1 MRTYRIGICCRD
13 PEYASGLML
22 ALNRISGG
30 EIEAMVFSRP
40 EVLISC
46 LPVHLPELLVMDDW
60 KMNEDETEMD
70 REAEEFYGI
79 PVRRLTEQPSE
90 RGIYKYRSVKEICQ
104 ELLDGLRKPEVAGSL
119 NSGCIAVFSP
129 LGRCGKTALAHA
141 LAVSAGD
148 RDGLYIGMEEYT
160 DRTVHSELLYQIRQ
174 RTPEIY
180 EAVVRE
186 CTIEDGAAVLRVSG
200 MFSELRDVQEEDLK
214 WLHEQLLQPGRYRR
228 LIYDIGG
235 AALSDLSIL
244 RLFERIYMPV
254 LTDDISV
261 RKIGRFREALREWK
275 LGGLL
280 VRITPVE
287 VPADAAMSGDNGRIL
302 QCLEGG

>member
-40 EVLISC
+40 EVLVSC
-46 LPVHLPELLVMDDW
+46 LPVHEPELLLMDDW
-60 KMNEDETEMD
+60 RLDEDEAGMD
-70 REAEEFYGI
+70 REAEELYGI

-104 ELLDGLRKPEVAGSL
+104 ELLAGLRMTGMAGSSD
-119 NSGCIAVFSP
+119 SGCIAVFSP
-129 LGRCGKTALAHA
+129 LGRCGKTSLARA
-141 LAVSAGD
+141 LAVSSGD
-148 RDGLYIGMEEYT
+148 RGGLYIGMEEYA
-160 DRTVHSELLYQIRQ
+160 DCTVHSELLYQIRQ

-186 CTIEDGAAVLRVSG
+186 QTIEDGAAVLRVSG

-214 WLHEQLLQPGRYRR
+214 WLHEQLLQPGRYQR

-244 RLFERIYMPV
+244 RVFERIYMPV
-254 LTDDISV
+254 LPDDISV
-261 RKIGRFREALREWK
+261 RKVGRFREVLREWR

-280 VRITPVE
+280 ARITPVE
-287 VPADAAMSGDNGRIL
+287 VPQDAVRAGDTCRIL

>member
-40 EVLISC
+40 EVLVSC
-46 LPVHLPELLVMDDW
+46 LPVHEPELLLMDDW
-60 KMNEDETEMD
+60 RLDEDEAGMD
-70 REAEEFYGI
+70 REAEELYGI

-104 ELLDGLRKPEVAGSL
+104 ELLAGLRMTGMAGSSD
-119 NSGCIAVFSP
+119 SGCIAVFSP
-129 LGRCGKTALAHA
+129 LGRCGKTALARA
-141 LAVSAGD
+141 LAVSSGD
-148 RDGLYIGMEEYT
+148 RGGLYIGMEEYA
-160 DRTVHSELLYQIRQ
+160 DCTVHSELLYQIRQ

-186 CTIEDGAAVLRVSG
+186 QTIEDGAAVLRVSG

-214 WLHEQLLQPGRYRR
+214 WLHEQLLQPGRYQR

-244 RLFERIYMPV
+244 RVFERIYMPV
-254 LTDDISV
+254 LPDDISV
-261 RKIGRFREALREWK
+261 RKVGRFRELLREWR

-280 VRITPVE
+280 ARITPVE
-287 VPADAAMSGDNGRIL
+287 VPQDAVRTGDTCRIL

>member
-40 EVLISC
+40 EVVINC
-46 LPVHLPELLVMDDW
+46 LPVHEPELLLMDDW
-60 KMNEDETEMD
+60 RTDEDEKEMD
-70 REAEEFYGI
+70 HEAEELYGI

-104 ELLDGLRKPEVAGSL
+104 ELLTGLRRPGMDGSL
-119 NSGCIAVFSP
+119 DFGCVAVFSP
-129 LGRCGKTALAHA
+129 LGRCGKTALARA

-148 RDGLYIGMEEYT
+148 WGGLYIGMEEYT
-160 DRTVHSELLYQIRQ
+160 DRAVHSELLYQIRQ

-186 CTIEDGAAVLRVSG
+186 QTIEDGAAVLHVSG
-200 MFSELRDVQEEDLK
+200 MFSELRDVREEDLK

-235 AALSDLSIL
+235 AALADLSIL
-244 RLFERIYMPV
+244 RIFERIYMPV
-254 LTDDISV
+254 LPDDISV
-261 RKIGRFREALREWK
+261 RKLSRFREVLREWK

-280 VRITPVE
+280 LRITPVE
-287 VPADAAMSGDNGRIL
+287 VPEEAVRTGDTYRIL
-302 QCLEGG
+302 QCLEGV